1 MAVSEKIAV
10 IGAGN
15 LGGALLGGLAASRVV
30 PDGNLGAADI
40 SNERLAEAAKVPG
53 VSFTTSDNKA
63 LADWADVLIVAVK
76 PPWVAPVLDGVK
88 DSIRNGQLVISL
100 AAGVPL
106 STIEENLP
114 TDQPA
119 IRAMPNIAMMV
130 QASATAVCGNKSA
143 TADHIQLALEI
154 FSAVGEAVVV
164 HEAQMDAVTGLSG
177 SGPAYVFLL
186 IEALAAGGVKT
197 GLTPVVASRLA
208 AQTLLGA
215 AKMAIESGVHPGTLR
230 DQVTTPGGTT
240 IAGLHALEVG
250 GVRGACMD
258 AVEKAAQRSAELAK

>member
-1 MAVSEKIAV
+1 MAISQKIAV

-15 LGGALLGGLAASRVV
+15 LGGALLKGLAASGAV
-30 PDGNLGAADI
+30 PDGSLGAADV
-40 SNERLAEAAKVPG
+40 SDERLAEAAALPG
-53 VSFTTSDNKA
+53 VSFTSRDNQAAAK
-63 LADWADVLIVAVK
+63 WADVLIVAVK
-76 PPWVAPVLDGVK
+76 PPWVAPVLDGAK
-88 DSIRNGQLVISL
+88 DSIGEGQLIISV
-100 AAGVPL
+100 AAGVTL
-106 STIEENLP
+106 STIEANLP
-114 TDQPA
+114 SGQPA

-130 QASATAVCGNKSA
+130 QASATALCGNEST
-143 TADHIQLALEI
+143 TASHIQLAVEI

-164 HEAQMDAVTGLSG
+164 NEAQMDAVTGLSG

-197 GLTPVVASRLA
+197 GLPPAIASKLA

-215 AKMAIESGVHPGTLR
+215 AKMAIESGVHPGALR

-240 IAGLHALEVG
+240 IAGLQALENA